1 MLLALLAVR
10 WIEAIFT
17 AKLAEFSVRIA
28 AGVVAAK
35 ATLHEEGTECAG
47 VARRKPGLGLDPY
60 PVGVDDIC
68 VGLGRIVEV

>member
-10 WIEAIFT
+10 WIEAVFT

-28 AGVVAAK
+28 AGVVAAET
-35 ATLHEEGTECAG
+35 ALHEEGTECAG
-47 VARRKPGLGLDPY
+47 VALRYPGLGLDSY
-60 PVGVDDIC
+60 PVGIDDIC